1 MLNLIKNELIKLFN
15 KKTIYVMIIL
25 VILLSIL
32 TMYISKKQNQSKNNY
47 NKISLIQIENIKNSS
62 KTKEDKSYLTSL
74 VRDYVIDDIFKDK
87 TIKNELK
94 NYYKNELLKS
104 KFNYYSM
111 KITEEYLSKNIELN
125 KTYFYNELKNYI
137 LNINKEEIKNLIKKD
152 KEEYKSNQL
161 NEAVN
166 LLTFYENNNVDF
178 SNERLVEKY
187 NLLYSYNQ
195 DISQIKLRVK

>member
-47 NKISLIQIENIKNSS
+47 NKNSLIEIENVKNSS
-62 KTKEDKSYLTSL
+62 KTKEDKTYLTSL

-137 LNINKEEIKNLIKKD
+137 KK
-152 KEEYKSNQL
+152 K
-161 NEAVN
+161 
-166 LLTFYENNNVDF
+166 
-178 SNERLVEKY
+178 
-187 NLLYSYNQ
+187 
-195 DISQIKLRVK
+195 

>member
-47 NKISLIQIENIKNSS
+47 NKNSLIEIENVKNSS
-62 KTKEDKSYLTSL
+62 KTKEDKTYLTSL

-125 KTYFYNELKNYI
+125 KTYFYIY
-137 LNINKEEIKNLIKKD
+137 IKNL
-152 KEEYKSNQL
+152 
-161 NEAVN
+161 
-166 LLTFYENNNVDF
+166 
-178 SNERLVEKY
+178 
-187 NLLYSYNQ
+187 
-195 DISQIKLRVK
+195 

>member
-15 KKTIYVMIIL
+15 KKTIYVMVIL

-47 NKISLIQIENIKNSS
+47 NKNSLIEIENVKNSS
-62 KTKEDKSYLTSL
+62 KTKEDKTYLTSL

-125 KTYFYNELKNYI
+125 KTYFYNLI
-137 LNINKEEIKNLIKKD
+137 L
-152 KEEYKSNQL
+152 Y
-161 NEAVN
+161 
-166 LLTFYENNNVDF
+166 
-178 SNERLVEKY
+178 
-187 NLLYSYNQ
+187 
-195 DISQIKLRVK
+195 